1 MKNRKSLFITLLSTI
16 SFLALTWCTSTTVTP
31 EEDTN
36 TTENTTTTNRSS
48 EMYTE
53 EEIQA
58 AKDLIAEDISNWSY
72 RVENLEIEYD
82 GDSLSKDFL
91 LYCQNK
97 NPDIIESASFSVKF
111 YIPEQETP
119 LPEKFEGKRNV
130 DTYVFFLGRTE
141 NWEWEI
147 VNDWIW

>member
-16 SFLALTWCTSTTVTP
+16 SFLTLTWCTSTTVTP

-58 AKDLIAEDISNWSY
+58 AKDLIAEDINNWSY

-111 YIPEQETP
+111 HIPEQETP